1 MTYNVCHFDVE
12 EKALLESHAPVS
24 NSHDTGEAGAWPS
37 CAPYFYTLAGATA
50 AVLLIVQYLKPIL
63 PQRLPTRWLALIV
76 ALAILEGATAIA
88 GGTLEAY
95 GLAVLNA
102 ILVASSAMGAYQV
115 TFAAADAA
123 KAAQADEGGT
133 EAGDR

>member
-1 MTYNVCHFDVE
+1 M
-12 EKALLESHAPVS
+12 ALV
-24 NSHDTGEAGAWPS
+24 
-37 CAPYFYTLAGATA
+37 
-50 AVLLIVQYLKPIL
+50 
-63 PQRLPTRWLALIV
+63 
-76 ALAILEGATAIA
+76 ILEGATAIA